1 MLGSEMSGF
10 HAQIAKARAELEQQ
24 TLEAASTS
32 EAVNI
37 ITDVQSLKRRMKQ
50 WERQVATY
58 RDGQRILERQ
68 RFHFPQNWLHVDNV
82 EGEWSAF
89 NEIIRRKNQSIETQA
104 CFTVTDCLSYQQ
116 PVGSLTQQRPVGQ
129 VLLSKSQSVS
139 SIYVVFSATC
149 RSPASR

>member
-1 MLGSEMSGF
+1 MPNHLFCSKVSLKYDSWHKDALGKFGAMLGSEMSGF

-89 NEIIRRKNQSIETQA
+89 NEIIRRKAQSIEAQA
-104 CFTVTDCLSYQQ
+104 WMD
-116 PVGSLTQQRPVGQ
+116 QRHDMYR
-129 VLLSKSQSVS
+129 VLPKDWPQLW
-139 SIYVVFSATC
+139 
-149 RSPASR
+149 

>member
-1 MLGSEMSGF
+1 MKSCPRSCPRTLPRFCTQNSKCIES
-10 HAQIAKARAELEQQ
+10 HPQIAKARAELEQQ

-89 NEIIRRKNQSIETQA
+89 NEIIRQ
-104 CFTVTDCLSYQQ
+104 VT
-116 PVGSLTQQRPVGQ
+116 LTF
-129 VLLSKSQSVS
+129 KSGL
-139 SIYVVFSATC
+139 
-149 RSPASR
+149 

>member
-104 CFTVTDCLSYQQ
+104 CFTVTH
-116 PVGSLTQQRPVGQ
+116 SLINSQLA
-129 VLLSKSQSVS
+129 VLLSNGQLAKS
-139 SIYVVFSATC
+139 Y
-149 RSPASR
+149 